1 MMSVM
6 TLATPPTESRP
17 GAGRTKDEPIAET
30 VARLRRAFDSGITR
44 PVDWREGQLRQL
56 LRLIGEN
63 GDAIDEALREDL
75 GKSRFESFIGETG
88 FVRAELQHALKNLR
102 RWSKPRKAKVPLP
115 AQPGKAR
122 VLSEPLGVVL
132 IIAPWNYPFH
142 LALAPLIPA
151 LAAGNTVLIKPSE
164 IARATSAL
172 IARLLP
178 KYLDRDAVAVVE
190 GGVSETTT
198 LLGLK
203 FDHIFYTG
211 NGTVGRIVMR
221 AAAEHL
227 TPVTL
232 ELGGKSPCI
241 VDEDVDLDVAA
252 RRIVWGKFF
261 NAGQTCV
268 APDYVLV
275 HERIEQRLIDKLRD
289 TIHDF
294 YGDDPRQS
302 RDFARIIDER
312 HHARLSK
319 LLSSGKVVAGGE
331 VDARDKYIAPTLLAD
346 VKPDAPVMQEE
357 IFGPILPILPVASL
371 EAAIDFVRRREKP
384 LALYVF
390 SRDKRKAERV
400 LDQTSSG
407 GACINDCAM
416 QLAPP
421 GLPFGGVGASGMG
434 AYHGKAGF
442 DALSHQKSVLDRATQ
457 IDPPLRYP
465 PYVSQKL
472 KWAKRL
478 L

>member
-1 MMSVM
+1 MSGM
-6 TLATPPTESRP
+6 TLATPTTESRP
-17 GAGRTKDEPIAET
+17 TSGRTKEPIAET
-30 VARLRRAFDSGITR
+30 VARLRRAYESGITR
-44 PVDWREGQLRQL
+44 SVDWREGQLRQL
-56 LRLIGEN
+56 LRLIDEN
-63 GDAIDEALREDL
+63 GDAIEEALREDL
-75 GKSRFESFIGETG
+75 GKCRFESFVGETG
-88 FVRAELQHALKNLR
+88 FVKAELKYALKHLR
-102 RWSKPRKAKVPLP
+102 RWVKPEKAKTPLP
-115 AQPGKAR
+115 VQPGKAR
-122 VLSEPLGVVL
+122 IHSEPLGVIL

-142 LALAPLIPA
+142 LALGPLVPA
-151 LAAGNTVLIKPSE
+151 IAAGNAAIVKPSE
-164 IARATSAL
+164 VAPATSAL

-178 KYLDRDAVAVVE
+178 KYLDRDVVAVVE

-198 LLGLK
+198 LLAQK

-211 NGTVGRIVMR
+211 NGAVARIVMR

-241 VDEDVDLDVAA
+241 VDENVDLDVAA

-275 HERIEQRLIDKLRD
+275 HERMEQRLLDKLRD

-302 RDFARIIDER
+302 RDYARIVNER

-319 LLSSGKVVAGGE
+319 LMSSGKLVAGGE
-331 VDARDKYIAPTLLAD
+331 ADAAERYIAPTVLSD
-346 VKPDAPVMQEE
+346 VSPDAPVMQEE
-357 IFGPILPILPVASL
+357 IFGPILPVLRVASL
-371 EAAIDFVRRREKP
+371 EAAIDFVKRREKP

-390 SRDKRKAERV
+390 TSDKKQAERV
-400 LDQTSSG
+400 LEQTSSG
-407 GACINDCAM
+407 GACINDCIS

-421 GLPFGGVGASGMG
+421 ELPFGGVGASGIG

-442 DALSHQKSVLDRATQ
+442 DTLSHKKSVLERATQ
-457 IDPPLRYP
+457 IDPTLRYP
-465 PYVSQKL
+465 PYVAQKL